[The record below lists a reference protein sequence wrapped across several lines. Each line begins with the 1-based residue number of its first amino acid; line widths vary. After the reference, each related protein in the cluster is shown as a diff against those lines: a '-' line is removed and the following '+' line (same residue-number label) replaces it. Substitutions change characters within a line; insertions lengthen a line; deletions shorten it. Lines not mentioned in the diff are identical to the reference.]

1 MSLLITVVFSV
12 LASLGVALTLL
23 EILRRYRAKKESFVC
38 ICFRE
43 ELLESAKPDMLIV
56 CKSDAEVEEIIKRVS
71 DGDAR
76 KVYIKRW

>member
-1 MSLLITVVFSV
+1 MSLFITVVFSV

-43 ELLESAKPDMLIV
+43 ELLEEEKPDMLIV

-71 DGDAR
+71 DGDPR